1 MDEPASFG
9 AWMARRRK
17 ALDLTQ
23 AELAERVGCALGT
36 IRKIETDERRPS
48 KQIAARLA
56 DQLHVAPDARAAF
69 LQTARAEVGLDRL
82 ALAAQI
88 VPPAVAA
95 ASLPRGTV
103 TFLFTDIAGS
113 TQLWERHPQ
122 AMGAVLARHEA
133 LLREAITAAG
143 GVVFKLVGDAICAAF
158 ASSQNAVTAALAAQ
172 RALQA
177 EAWAAVGPLGVRLAL
192 HTGVVEERGRV

>member
-1 MDEPASFG
+1 MGSAALCRQERVMDEHASFG
-9 AWMARRRK
+9 AWIQRRRK

-23 AELAERVGCALGT
+23 AELAERIGCALGT

-69 LQTARAEVGLDRL
+69 LQAARAEVGLDRL

-95 ASLPRGTV
+95 A
-103 TFLFTDIAGS
+103 
-113 TQLWERHPQ
+113 
-122 AMGAVLARHEA
+122 
-133 LLREAITAAG
+133 
-143 GVVFKLVGDAICAAF
+143 
-158 ASSQNAVTAALAAQ
+158 
-172 RALQA
+172 
-177 EAWAAVGPLGVRLAL
+177 
-192 HTGVVEERGRV
+192 